1 MLEYDILDIRGNLTS
16 VGQQQKKQQNLRTSH
31 RDVPGHHMDRLEQ
44 GPDYADGGSKSRTMQ
59 MRWEQFQN
67 FAYISEFRRNFRI
80 LPTLSQVY
88 RIVKFSKIVNIFK
101 NR

>member
-31 RDVPGHHMDRLEQ
+31 RDVPGHHMERWEQ

-67 FAYISEFRRNFRI
+67 FACISERRNFRI

>member
-1 MLEYDILDIRGNLTS
+1 M
-16 VGQQQKKQQNLRTSH
+16 RTSH
-31 RDVPGHHMDRLEQ
+31 RDVPGHHMERWEQ

-80 LPTLSQVY
+80 LPNFRILSTLSQEY
-88 RIVKFSKIVNIFK
+88 RIVTFSKIVNIFK